1 MTRAATDPPNP
12 RTPVD
17 VMYVGSGTT
26 AGLRQADAEMLSAL
40 RGLGVGVLAVTPSLE
55 PPRPLR
61 RYVQRSLATIDAFES
76 IALRRAAAAAFSSHE
91 PRAIIYATTHAAMLA
106 PRAPARARV
115 AIRFDTPA
123 RLSRAGAPYRLE
135 YLLERRR
142 FERAAMLMPSALEL
156 GPDTARLL
164 PPQVPVVPVPI
175 PIELG
180 GDAPAARREPVV
192 VFYGASPDKKG
203 LDVAVRA
210 WAKLAVPDGRRR
222 RLAITGIERERG
234 LRYLQERGIAE
245 PPGVHW
251 TGLLSPEQHRA
262 LTRRAEV
269 YLAASRYENYG
280 IGQLEALADGAMLVT
295 TPSPG
300 PFAALPI
307 ARELDPRMVADGDT
321 PAALAGALEAAFAR
335 DDGERVTYRARARER
350 LRAFSREETSHR
362 LGHKVLPLLLS

>member
-1 MTRAATDPPNP
+1 MRTASTHRPK
-12 RTPVD
+12 TPVD
-17 VMYVGSGTT
+17 LMYVASGTT
-26 AGLRQADAEMLSAL
+26 AGLRQADAEMLAAL

-55 PPRPLR
+55 PPRPIR

-76 IALRRAAAAAFSSHE
+76 VALGRATARALSSHE
-91 PRAIIYATTHAAMLA
+91 PRAIIYSTTHAAMLQ
-106 PRAPARARV
+106 PRATARARV

-123 RLSRAGAPYRLE
+123 QLSRLGAPYRVE

-142 FERAAMLMPSALEL
+142 FERAALLMPSALEL
-156 GPDTARLL
+156 GPDTTRLL
-164 PPQVPVVPVPI
+164 PPRVPVVPVPI

-180 GDAPAARREPVV
+180 GEPPAASRDPFA
-192 VFYGASPDKKG
+192 VFYGASPEKKG

-210 WAKLAVPDGRRR
+210 WSRVAASDTSAR
-222 RLAITGIERERG
+222 RLVITGIDRERG
-234 LRYLQERGIAE
+234 LRYLHDRGIAE
-245 PPGVHW
+245 PPAVQW

-280 IGQLEALADGAMLVT
+280 IGQLEALADGSMLVT

-307 ARELDPRMVADGDT
+307 ARELDGRLVADGDS
-321 PAALAGALEAAFAR
+321 PAALAAALAAAFAR
-335 DDGERVTYRARARER
+335 GQDERVTYRARARER
-350 LRAFSREETSHR
+350 LRAFSREETSNR
-362 LGHKVLPLLLS
+362 LRDDVLPLLLA

>member
-1 MTRAATDPPNP
+1 MRTASTHRLGS

-17 VMYVGSGTT
+17 VMYVGSGST

-55 PPRPLR
+55 PPRPIR

-76 IALRRAAAAAFSSHE
+76 VALRRATARALSSHE
-91 PRAIIYATTHAAMLA
+91 PWAIIYSTTHAAMLQ
-106 PRAPARARV
+106 PRASERARV

-123 RLSRAGAPYRLE
+123 QLSRPGAPYRLE

-142 FERAAMLMPSALEL
+142 FERAAVLMPSALEL
-156 GPDTARLL
+156 GADTARIL
-164 PPQVPVVPVPI
+164 PARVPVVPVPI
-175 PIELG
+175 PIDLG
-180 GDAPAARREPVV
+180 GEPPTATRDPVAV
-192 VFYGASPDKKG
+192 CYGASPEKKG

-210 WAKLAVPDGRRR
+210 WARATEDAAGRR
-222 RLAITGIERERG
+222 LVITGIDRQRG
-234 LRYLQERGIAE
+234 LRYLHERGISE
-245 PPGVHW
+245 PAGVQW
-251 TGLLSPEQHRA
+251 TGLLPPGQHRA

-280 IGQLEALADGAMLVT
+280 IGPLEALADGSMLVT

-307 ARELDPRMVADGDT
+307 ARELDDRLVADTDA
-321 PAALAGALEAAFAR
+321 PAALAAALEAAFAR
-335 DDGERVTYRARARER
+335 AEDERVTYRARARER
-350 LRAFSREETSHR
+350 LRPFSRKETSNR
-362 LGHKVLPLLLS
+362 LRHEVLPLLLS